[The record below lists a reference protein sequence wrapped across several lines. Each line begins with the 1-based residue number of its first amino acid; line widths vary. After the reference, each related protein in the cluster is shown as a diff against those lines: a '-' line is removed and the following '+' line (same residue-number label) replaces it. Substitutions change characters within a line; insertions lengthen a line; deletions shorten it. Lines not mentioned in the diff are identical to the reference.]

1 MAIKNWHG
9 GKVVLVWFI
18 GLGIGGPLFGFA
30 VADLYPFTMVLLGV
44 AVALVVTPLVV
55 IWKWLGAQEKK
66 NTGPPTTWIAP
77 PPNSP

>member
-9 GKVVLVWFI
+9 GKVVLVWFV

-30 VADLYPFTMVLLGV
+30 VADLSPFTMVLLGV

-55 IWKWLGAQEKK
+55 ICKWFGALEKMISE
-66 NTGPPTTWIAP
+66 PPT
-77 PPNSP
+77 S